1 MKVTHITTLD
11 KSGAGRAAI
20 RIVQALQSLKVNTVL
35 LCLFTQLGLI
45 DGIMRFVPKRNNLFK
60 RILYRLGLR
69 KRDYEQRAKLFSK
82 YHVVDGMHWLHSDLR
97 VDKHTTIKQADIIHL
112 HWIDQMI
119 DLSSFLEHT
128 TQPIVWTLHDMGAFS
143 GVCNYYYAY
152 CSKFEQKCGACPAL
166 SSNIEDDLSR
176 REWKM
181 KYDLYR
187 KHLQRLHIVTCSNWL
202 ADCARKSSLLCDV
215 DIQVIPNCIDIDVY
229 KPTKKKKQDNVI
241 RFMLGAVNAKDPN
254 KGYERLQH
262 IVNKFASRVKQQI
275 EVLVVGQNSE
285 DLSFHENVIVKSFG
299 FVEKDS
305 DLATIYNQADLLL
318 YGSYRDNLPNM
329 IMEAMACGVPVVA
342 FPVGGIPDMIIHEKT
357 GYLADTEEDYI
368 HGIQWCLDNK
378 ENLSIASRN
387 KVLNDYHPMRV
398 ANLYYQLYEK
408 IDDRLCKIEKNKL

>member
-35 LCLFTQLGLI
+35 LCLFSQLGLI

-119 DLSSFLEHT
+119 DLSSFLKHT

-143 GVCNYYYAY
+143 GGCNYYYYY
-152 CSKFEQKCGACPAL
+152 CPKFEQQCGACPAL
-166 SSNIEDDLSR
+166 SSTIENDLSR
-176 REWKM
+176 QEWHLK
-181 KYDLYR
+181 DQLYH
-187 KHLQRLHIVTCSNWL
+187 KHLNRLHIVTCSNWL
-202 ADCARKSSLLCDV
+202 ADCARRSSLLRDA
-215 DIQVIPNCIDIDVY
+215 DIRVIPNCIDVEVY
-229 KPTKKKKQDNVI
+229 KPLPKMHRDDVI

-254 KGYERLQH
+254 KGYERLQRM
-262 IVNKFASRVKQQI
+262 VNCYAAQTQKRI
-275 EVLVVGQNSE
+275 EVLVVGQNSD
-285 DLSFHENVIVKSFG
+285 DLCFQENVLVRSFG
-299 FVEKDS
+299 FIESDS
-305 DLATIYNQADLLL
+305 ELAAIYNQADLLL

-342 FPVGGIPDMIIHEKT
+342 FPIGGIPDMILHNET
-357 GYLADTEEDYI
+357 GYLAETEDDYLD
-368 HGIQWCLDNK
+368 GIQWCLDNRTQ
-378 ENLSIASRN
+378 LSVASRN
-387 KVLNDYHPMRV
+387 KVINDYHPNRI
-398 ANLYYQLYEK
+398 ANMYDQLYKE
-408 IDDRLCKIEKNKL
+408 II